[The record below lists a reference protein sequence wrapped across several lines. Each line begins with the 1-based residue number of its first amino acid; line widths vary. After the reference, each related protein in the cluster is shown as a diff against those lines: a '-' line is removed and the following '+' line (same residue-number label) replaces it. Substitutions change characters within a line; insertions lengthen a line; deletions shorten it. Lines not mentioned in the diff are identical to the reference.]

1 MTTTPAMPE
10 LPDAAV
16 LAAARELCK
25 IHAGQ
30 CGVDYDDTW
39 AIYSEQF
46 KADARA
52 CLEAA
57 AYALAALQ
65 SAQPAAVSDERA
77 ALAEQLRNIANGVR
91 ICGVSN
97 RRFVGDRLDEIA
109 RAILALR
116 PQAVPMT
123 DAWNWLTEANI
134 DAYLEDYE
142 MRGEDEAGRD
152 ASYTPTEGDRA
163 LLKDFVFGLLTEA
176 QEAHHGITAQ
186 AKGGE

>member
-1 MTTTPAMPE
+1 MTTPQPAALPE

-57 AYALAALQ
+57 ASATLQ
-65 SAQPAAVSDERA
+65 SQPAAAGVSDAEIRRA
-77 ALAEQLRNIANGVR
+77 WYD
-91 ICGVSN
+91 CGVGKDFDVPPSEDDM
-97 RRFVGDRLDEIA
+97 RFA

-116 PQAVPMT
+116 PQPVPMT
-123 DAWNWLTEANI
+123 REQI
-134 DAYLEDYE
+134 
-142 MRGEDEAGRD
+142 
-152 ASYTPTEGDRA
+152 
-163 LLKDFVFGLLTEA
+163 
-176 QEAHHGITAQ
+176 
-186 AKGGE
+186 

>member
-57 AYALAALQ
+57 AYALATLQ
-65 SAQPAAVSDERA
+65 AQAQPAAVSDA
-77 ALAEQLRNIANGVR
+77 AVDLVGNELARKHAVYLSRETVQDL
-91 ICGVSN
+91 
-97 RRFVGDRLDEIA
+97 LA

-176 QEAHHGITAQ
+176 QEAAHGITAQ
-186 AKGGE
+186 AKGGA